1 MYLGHLTTRIVQK
14 QNELALR
21 VLERAAVY
29 QEALG
34 TARDKLSAQE
44 KLTQARLF
52 TDYFILRTVQVSLNI
67 RGSLSLY

>member
-29 QEALG
+29 HEALG
-34 TARDKLSAQE
+34 TARDQLSAHA

-52 TDYFILRTVQVSLNI
+52 TDYFILRTVQVCLNLH
-67 RGSLSLY
+67 GSLSLY